1 MNRMAPGRQVVAE
14 GSVTIT
20 QLVQSLEVVT
30 TPAEAGRAERRQEL
44 SAWMASE
51 VEIDP
56 AIEHLPSPAL
66 KEVALPSRPETAR
79 TARLLIDFALR
90 QQWRMPGPITE
101 SAVLMVSELVTNVVR
116 HTGARTLGLRVRRRA
131 GWIRIEVRDPSRG
144 LPCLMPPGE
153 GMNGRGLRVVDQ
165 LSDRW
170 GVDLLPR
177 GKSTWV
183 ELRLTS
189 PQARGKLHK
198 LTGPD

>member
-1 MNRMAPGRQVVAE
+1 
-14 GSVTIT
+14 
-20 QLVQSLEVVT
+20 
-30 TPAEAGRAERRQEL
+30 
-44 SAWMASE
+44 MASE

-90 QQWRMPGPITE
+90 QQWRMPGPIAE
-101 SAVLMVSELVTNVVR
+101 AAVLMVSELVTNVVR
-116 HTGARTLGLRVRRRA
+116 HTGARTMGLRVRRRA

-144 LPCLMPPGE
+144 LPCLMAPGE

-177 GKSTWV
+177 GKTIWV
-183 ELRLTS
+183 ELRLAS
-189 PQARGKLHK
+189 PQARHT